1 MNEESIKIRPETHA
15 LARLV
20 SSAVAQR
27 KRRYRGTQSN
37 ALLFLEPNCTEIPSA
52 LVEDTV
58 LKPVDKVIWLVLM
71 LCARKGGGQTVLPTA
86 VELARNANVAAKV
99 TVLRGLSI
107 LRCRRWL
114 TVCHA
119 SRHRGGGQK
128 SSAYI
133 LHSRPLPLQETIYLD
148 PHYPTIMEKLTG
160 HCHARV
166 RKVAHDTLEDMNRI
180 AKIKSVPLAK

>member
-27 KRRYRGTQSN
+27 KRRYRGTQSS
-37 ALLFLEPNCTEIPSA
+37 ALLFLEASCTEIPSA
-52 LVEDTV
+52 LIEDTV

-71 LCARKGGGQTVLPTA
+71 LCARKGGGQTVLPTLL
-86 VELARNANVAAKV
+86 ELARKANVAAKV
-99 TVLRGLSI
+99 TVIKSLSM
-107 LRCRRWL
+107 LRCGRWL
-114 TVCHA
+114 TMCHT

-148 PHYPTIMEKLTG
+148 PHYPANMEKLTG
-160 HCHARV
+160 HWHARV
-166 RKVAHDTLEDMNRI
+166 RKVAHDTLEDMKRI
-180 AKIKSVPLAK
+180 AKTKSAPLEK